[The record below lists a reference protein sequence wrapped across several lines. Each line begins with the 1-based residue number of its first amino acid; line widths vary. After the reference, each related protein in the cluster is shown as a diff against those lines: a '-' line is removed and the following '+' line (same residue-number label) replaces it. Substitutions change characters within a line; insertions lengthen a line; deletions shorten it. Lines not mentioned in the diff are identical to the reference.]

1 MQVKENNFSS
11 LFFSFFDFFP
21 NFLLTFLFYGDKYLF
36 FDLLDEDKWKRSKN
50 YWNNVYKIK

>member
-50 YWNNVYKIK
+50 Y